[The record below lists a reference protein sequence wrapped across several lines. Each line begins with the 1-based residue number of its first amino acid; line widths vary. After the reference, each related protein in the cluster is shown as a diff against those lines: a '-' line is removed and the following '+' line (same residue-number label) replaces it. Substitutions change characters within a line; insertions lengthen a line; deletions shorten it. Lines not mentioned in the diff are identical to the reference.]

1 MIAHSWPSVADVV
14 SLLLRQQAFG
24 VASAR
29 AATTAPVWVY
39 RLQQPLRR
47 LGCVLDAR
55 RNFPRLITL
64 QHRSKVQQRTTRS
77 QIDPPTV
84 SPPPV
89 SLDLAL
95 EMRAFREELSALRA
109 DIRELRQENA
119 YFRAAISGC
128 NERLDAVVHR
138 VDNLEQRFEARDPS
152 SYDHLEETI
161 AHLKLQLNERDQD
174 LLLNDVIVSG
184 IPESKAENPAH
195 IIKTV
200 SLKLGV
206 DLDDRDIVNVERLG
220 MVRRNFV
227 SDSSQH
233 DVAERPRPRAIAV
246 RLCRRTVRDE
256 LIQAA
261 RVRRGLTTADLKL
274 HGQPQRV
281 FVNEHLTRSNA
292 KLFYLAREAGQ
303 RSNFK
308 YVWTREG
315 RIYVRKEDGV
325 SAVRIRSHADI
336 RKTFGD
342 GHV

>member
-1 MIAHSWPSVADVV
+1 MFRPLMRALRVEERYLRP

-64 QHRSKVQQRTTRS
+64 QHRSKAADYSEPNR
-77 QIDPPTV
+77 PPTV
-84 SPPPV
+84 SPPV

-152 SYDHLEETI
+152 
-161 AHLKLQLNERDQD
+161 
-174 LLLNDVIVSG
+174 
-184 IPESKAENPAH
+184 
-195 IIKTV
+195 
-200 SLKLGV
+200 
-206 DLDDRDIVNVERLG
+206 
-220 MVRRNFV
+220 
-227 SDSSQH
+227 
-233 DVAERPRPRAIAV
+233 
-246 RLCRRTVRDE
+246 
-256 LIQAA
+256 
-261 RVRRGLTTADLKL
+261 
-274 HGQPQRV
+274 
-281 FVNEHLTRSNA
+281 
-292 KLFYLAREAGQ
+292 
-303 RSNFK
+303 
-308 YVWTREG
+308 
-315 RIYVRKEDGV
+315 
-325 SAVRIRSHADI
+325 
-336 RKTFGD
+336 
-342 GHV
+342 